1 MKRPIFLTFLRCAAE
16 SGRFKEEEEC
26 NEEEFHGLKLRG
38 MPTCTS
44 AVPPSPSICEEAEIC
59 LRIISLAVDG
69 RSCQRRLAE
78 VSDLG
83 NYFLLG

>member
-44 AVPPSPSICEEAEIC
+44 AVPPLP
-59 LRIISLAVDG
+59 LHL
-69 RSCQRRLAE
+69 
-78 VSDLG
+78 
-83 NYFLLG
+83 